1 MFYLF
6 DKTIYKYYNYT
17 NCNYFCV
24 IILTLFYVWH
34 GICGDGANYHNFA
47 DIYRKRNK
55 NMRRVRLTEGQ
66 LHNVIRESVNN
77 ILNEISDELKKR
89 SYDKARM
96 LKRDDQAA
104 YFANSEGDKNGH
116 GAGFIPDFNDKYA
129 IDSNDFKTYADYE
142 NGSPTLHSSER
153 NQSRRGFVPHFL
165 QKRKWGE
172 YTNKLGMSP
181 TTYDK
186 KPELNGDYDYQKN
199 LNNRPAYH
207 QARDAWEKLGNVHN
221 TDDGWWNY

>member
-77 ILNEISDELKKR
+77 ILNEGFM
-89 SYDKARM
+89 DKMKGAYQGFRQGQ
-96 LKRDDQAA
+96 DQMD
-104 YFANSEGDKNGH
+104 NNQQNQNQKQQL
-116 GAGFIPDFNDKYA
+116 
-129 IDSNDFKTYADYE
+129 IDSIQQYAQFGVQSCEALMEKTDEQYSEYIKNYIWAYLK
-142 NGSPTLHSSER
+142 NISSEI
-153 NQSRRGFVPHFL
+153 QEL
-165 QKRKWGE
+165 QK
-172 YTNKLGMSP
+172 M
-181 TTYDK
+181 
-186 KPELNGDYDYQKN
+186 Q
-199 LNNRPAYH
+199 
-207 QARDAWEKLGNVHN
+207 
-221 TDDGWWNY
+221 